1 MRRCLQRIAWFFFL
15 LLVVTLLILGLFRS
29 RFVPVLC
36 QLAQARVKT
45 TTSSLIERAVSQQIA
60 SGNIQYDRIVFFE
73 KDVSGKITALKTNM
87 LEVNRLKSTILEQIN
102 EQILALDASE
112 IGVSIG
118 SLLLP
123 EVFAQKGP
131 VIPVRVLALR
141 NSGARFDSH
150 FSQAGINQTLHQL
163 HMVIQVEGTVLVLG
177 QTVSFS
183 VSSDV
188 MVAETV
194 IVGDV
199 PNSFS

>member
-1 MRRCLQRIAWFFFL
+1 MRRCLRRLSWFLFL
-15 LLVVTLLILGLFRS
+15 LLVTALLLLGLFRS
-29 RFVPVLC
+29 KFVPVLC

-45 TTSSLIERAVSQQIA
+45 TSASLIEQAVSEQIA

-87 LEVNRLKSTILEQIN
+87 WEINRLKSAILELIN
-102 EQILALDASE
+102 KQILGLDASE
-112 IGVSIG
+112 IGISLG

-131 VIPVRVLALR
+131 MIPVRVLTVR
-141 NSGARFDSH
+141 NSGARFESH

>member
-112 IGVSIG
+112 IGVSMG

-131 VIPVRVLALR
+131 VIPVRVLAIR

>member
-1 MRRCLQRIAWFFFL
+1 MRRCLKRIACFFFL
-15 LLVVTLLILGLFRS
+15 LLVVALLFLGFFRS
-29 RFVPVLC
+29 QFVPVLC

-45 TTSSLIERAVSQQIA
+45 TTSSLIEQVVARQIA
-60 SGNIQYDRIVFFE
+60 SGDILYDRIVFFE

-87 LEVNRLKSTILEQIN
+87 LEINRLKSSILAQIN

-112 IGVSIG
+112 IGVSLG

-123 EVFAQKGP
+123 EVFTQKGP
-131 VIPVRVLALR
+131 VIPVRVLAVR
-141 NSGARFDSH
+141 NSGAQFESH

-163 HMVIQVEGTVLVLG
+163 HMVIRVDGTVLVLG

-199 PNSFS
+199 PSSFS

>member
-1 MRRCLQRIAWFFFL
+1 M
-15 LLVVTLLILGLFRS
+15 
-29 RFVPVLC
+29 
-36 QLAQARVKT
+36 
-45 TTSSLIERAVSQQIA
+45 
-60 SGNIQYDRIVFFE
+60 
-73 KDVSGKITALKTNM
+73 
-87 LEVNRLKSTILEQIN
+87 
-102 EQILALDASE
+102 
-112 IGVSIG
+112 
-118 SLLLP
+118 
-123 EVFAQKGP
+123 
-131 VIPVRVLALR
+131 IPVRVLTVR
-141 NSGARFDSH
+141 NSGAQFESH

>member
-87 LEVNRLKSTILEQIN
+87 LEINRLKSTILEQIN

-112 IGVSIG
+112 IGVSMG

-131 VIPVRVLALR
+131 VIPVRVLAIR

>member
-45 TTSSLIERAVSQQIA
+45 TTSSLIERVVSQQIA

>member
-1 MRRCLQRIAWFFFL
+1 MRRCLRRLCWFLFL
-15 LLVVTLLILGLFRS
+15 LLVTALLLLGLFRS
-29 RFVPVLC
+29 KFVPVLC

-45 TTSSLIERAVSQQIA
+45 TSASLIEQAVSEQIA

-87 LEVNRLKSTILEQIN
+87 WEINRLKSAILELIN
-102 EQILALDASE
+102 KQILGLDASE
-112 IGVSIG
+112 IGISLG

-131 VIPVRVLALR
+131 MIPVRVLTVR
-141 NSGARFDSH
+141 NSGAQFESH

>member
-1 MRRCLQRIAWFFFL
+1 MRRCLQRLCWFLFL
-15 LLVVTLLILGLFRS
+15 LLVTALLLLGLFRS
-29 RFVPVLC
+29 KFVPVLC

-45 TTSSLIERAVSQQIA
+45 TSASLIEQAVSEQIA

-87 LEVNRLKSTILEQIN
+87 WEINRLKSAILELIN
-102 EQILALDASE
+102 KQILGLDASE
-112 IGVSIG
+112 IGISLG

-131 VIPVRVLALR
+131 TIPVQVLTVR
-141 NSGARFDSH
+141 NSGAQFESH